1 MTTMLTNKRK
11 LDSFTKVESIM
22 VVGRRWFEK
31 TNGNTYH
38 TAEIYINNEFIHK
51 IDFTYGYGDQYYWN
65 AWEWLLKNNYVK
77 GGNKFVNP
85 RIYCE
90 ENKIK
95 WNNTVADV
103 KRKKDL

>member
-1 MTTMLTNKRK
+1 MTMTTKKK
-11 LDSFTKVESIM
+11 LNSFIKTESIM
-22 VVGRRWFEK
+22 VVGRRWFER

-38 TAEIYINNEFIHK
+38 TAEIYVNNEFVHK

-65 AWEWLLKNNYVK
+65 SWSWLKANGYVK
-77 GGNKFVNP
+77 GSNFESP

-90 ENKIK
+90 KNKIK
-95 WNNTVADV
+95 WNAAVSDV